1 MIGSFQTRSVR
12 IEEQIQDMPNAG
24 SHGYDANLAE
34 EVISKYTKR
43 NKNGRCFHCGKQSH
57 SQRDYK
63 QGIPR
68 NNVFF

>member
-1 MIGSFQTRSVR
+1 
-12 IEEQIQDMPNAG
+12 MPNAG

-68 NNVFF
+68 NNVFFLIFFLQI